1 MKIKSIFATAL
12 AVSLLA
18 GITACRDAA
27 TEDSGLVVL
36 ASESEVAPTSSS
48 SEDTTA
54 GSSAEASSDTSSE
67 SSGSEPESIPSE
79 TTRAFNGSFELIVGG
94 VTIKPNIKAQPVID
108 ALGSDYTYFEADSC
122 ASLGVSKT
130 YTYMGGA
137 FSIITEPLIDKEDT
151 VYQVVIYKA
160 GIMTPEGISVG
171 SSRDDVIKVYGD
183 PLDADEFSITYDI
196 GDTYLMV
203 TFDDNDLVDSITY
216 GTEIV

>member
-1 MKIKSIFATAL
+1 MKIKSILATAL
-12 AVSLLA
+12 AASLLA

-36 ASESEVAPTSSS
+36 ASESEVAPTSSY
-48 SEDTTA
+48 SEDA
-54 GSSAEASSDTSSE
+54 SADDSAVVSSE
-67 SSGSEPESIPSE
+67 SSVSETDSVPSE

-171 SSRDDVIKVYGD
+171 SSRDDVIKVFGD